1 MYSIFKTLKEDKP
14 DTTKQETVYN
24 TAKQALSEYF
34 SPKLNLEYEIFNFRE
49 ATQSAGEDLDTYYYR
64 LKQLSVN
71 CKFKNPD
78 AEIKSQI
85 IQRGTLSK
93 LREEGLCKPEWKLED
108 LLKYGRTLERSKLHS
123 KVMDEKIQ
131 IKGSTAGSYKP
142 VQKVS
147 QHKNPQNKQFNTNSQ
162 SKSSP
167 AKGGKKKSATT
178 VGIAGLTPEDPA
190 VQHMGRLVANVDNR
204 IILLPSVE
212 MQLRKRRNL

>member
-1 MYSIFKTLKEDKP
+1 MFQLEPKHDAPQRWNRWIDRFDNYILATAIDEPTRQRALLLHLIGEEMYSIFKTLKEDKP

-123 KVMDEKIQ
+123 KVMEEKNSDQ
-131 IKGSTAGSYKP
+131 R
-142 VQKVS
+142 
-147 QHKNPQNKQFNTNSQ
+147 FNSWF
-162 SKSSP
+162 
-167 AKGGKKKSATT
+167 
-178 VGIAGLTPEDPA
+178 I
-190 VQHMGRLVANVDNR
+190 
-204 IILLPSVE
+204 
-212 MQLRKRRNL
+212 